1 MIKRIANSYIRFIQ
15 KYLPSP
21 FTIAFGLTGICIL
34 LALLFTKPTEVGV
47 ASYSIA
53 IFDFWGKGIWGLL
66 AFTAQMMLILVLG
79 HTIALSKPANF
90 VINQLLQLCTN
101 NARAAFV
108 VTLFTVISGYVNWG
122 LGLIFGAVLARQV
135 FEYTRIKNI
144 QLNYPLI
151 GACGYTGM
159 MVWHAGLSGSAP
171 LTVAQSGHSLVGQM
185 GVLPLSET
193 LFSTMNIAVFICTLV
208 VLPLLAYLLGS
219 TTYNNFKIIEK
230 EPEPSAIK
238 EAKQPVGAEKL
249 DHVSFIGYFVG
260 AMIVLYWSYSLLSNP
275 NPLNYLGLDTINL
288 LFFGLALLSHGSIQ
302 SFLNAIDE
310 AIKGSAGI
318 LIQFPLYAGIMGI
331 MAHSGL
337 LTLAAQF
344 LVEKATATTF
354 PLFGF
359 MSSALVNILIPS
371 GGGQWQIQGPIL
383 IEAAQNL
390 NVSLSKTTMSL
401 AYGDQLTNMLQPF
414 WALPLLSITQLKAKD
429 ILPYSL
435 LFMLAGVF
443 IYGICLLIF

>member
-1 MIKRIANSYIRFIQ
+1 
-15 KYLPSP
+15 
-21 FTIAFGLTGICIL
+21 
-34 LALLFTKPTEVGV
+34 
-47 ASYSIA
+47 
-53 IFDFWGKGIWGLL
+53 
-66 AFTAQMMLILVLG
+66 
-79 HTIALSKPANF
+79 
-90 VINQLLQLCTN
+90 
-101 NARAAFV
+101 
-108 VTLFTVISGYVNWG
+108 
-122 LGLIFGAVLARQV
+122 
-135 FEYTRIKNI
+135 
-144 QLNYPLI
+144 
-151 GACGYTGM
+151 
-159 MVWHAGLSGSAP
+159 
-171 LTVAQSGHSLVGQM
+171 
-185 GVLPLSET
+185 
-193 LFSTMNIAVFICTLV
+193 
-208 VLPLLAYLLGS
+208 
-219 TTYNNFKIIEK
+219 
-230 EPEPSAIK
+230 
-238 EAKQPVGAEKL
+238 
-249 DHVSFIGYFVG
+249 
-260 AMIVLYWSYSLLSNP
+260 VLYWSYSLLSNP

-288 LFFGLALLSHGSIQ
+288 LFFGLALLSHGSIH

-443 IYGICLLIF
+443 IYSICLLIF